1 MDAAFSGPDSM
12 GGFCARSDCSR
23 FGGRGLSAI
32 WSGSGARG
40 RGLNA
45 SLICW
50 RGSVISEGE
59 EFGFASERRLESPRK
74 G

>member
-1 MDAAFSGPDSM
+1 MDAALVALIRRVD
-12 GGFCARSDCSR
+12 FCARSDCSR

-59 EFGFASERRLESPRK
+59 EFGFASERRLESPPK